1 VTLLLS
7 STKPPTIFSEA
18 RFASRFRWL
27 PVAASILVI
36 STGLLVLAGWIF
48 HLPGLHAFH
57 HLIAYMPPYPA
68 FCFVLSGIALAIMQT
83 KSDGW
88 IRSGARLCAIIVV
101 IMSLFSVAFQLL
113 AWRLTNGAATR
124 LLMLTSMQI
133 LCLGFA
139 LLVLDMQVR
148 SIRPSKWLSI
158 GVIITVLSTLVV
170 SVINPQPLAFHTEL
184 ALLVLSVG
192 ILAAGVARVPA
203 WGDRPEVK
211 RPQSSVPK

>member
-7 STKPPTIFSEA
+7 STKRPTTFSEA
-18 RFASRFRWL
+18 RFASGFRWL
-27 PVAASILVI
+27 PVAASILVV

-68 FCFVLSGIALAIMQT
+68 FCLVLSGIALAIMHKAQ
-83 KSDGW
+83 SDGW

-101 IMSLFSVAFQLL
+101 ITSLFSVAFQLL
-113 AWRLTNGAATR
+113 ARRLTNGAATR
-124 LLMLTSMQI
+124 ILMLTSMQI

-139 LLVLDMQVR
+139 LLVLDMRVR

-184 ALLVLSVG
+184 ALLVLSSG
-192 ILAAGVARVPA
+192 ILAAGIAPA
-203 WGDRPEVK
+203 LEDRPGVK
-211 RPQSSVPK
+211 RPRSGVPN